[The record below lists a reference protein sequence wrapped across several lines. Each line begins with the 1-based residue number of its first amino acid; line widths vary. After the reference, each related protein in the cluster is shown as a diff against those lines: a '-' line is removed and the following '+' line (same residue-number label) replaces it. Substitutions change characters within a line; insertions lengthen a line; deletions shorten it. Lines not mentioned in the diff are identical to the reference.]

1 MAQAPQ
7 THANHTKMPTP
18 LVAHVVL
25 LLIMAGL
32 AVAGLLMPGTQAGY
46 CCIGTAA
53 LVTPLILIHALIRTR
68 HQDLILQDRIIRLEM
83 TLRLQRLLPEE
94 LHAETARLTLKQL
107 IALRF
112 AGDNEL
118 PELVDKV
125 LNHGLTDPAAI
136 KQAVQDW
143 QPDHQRV

>member
-1 MAQAPQ
+1 MAANAQSYEN
-7 THANHTKMPTP
+7 HAKMPAP
-18 LVAHVVL
+18 LIVHAAL
-25 LLIMAGL
+25 LLVMAGL
-32 AVAGLLMPGTQAGY
+32 AVAGLLLPETQAGY

-53 LVTPLILIHALIRTR
+53 LVTPLILIHALMRVR
-68 HQDLILQDRIIRLEM
+68 RQDLILQDRIIQLEM
-83 TLRLQRLLPEE
+83 RVRLARLLPNE
-94 LHAETARLTLKQL
+94 LCAELDSLTLQQL

-125 LNHGLTDPAAI
+125 LHQGLTGPDAI
-136 KQAVQDW
+136 KQAIADW